1 MKKFIFLFVLM
12 IITLTSFAQ
21 SNSVYKM
28 YRTQNYHNQ
37 LRLNTMTGEVQ
48 QIQDDG
54 QSWMI
59 CSAREILGDV
69 AGRFCLYETQNMWTF
84 IMLDTY
90 TGKNWQVQFSV
101 KGEDYMFA
109 VPINRYSLA
118 FPAEE
123 SKWIE
128 RFQMFATQNMWTFIL
143 LDSYNS
149 KLWQVQYSSQDL
161 DNLMC
166 IPINENELV
175 SDNEK
180 CIFSIHPL
188 TSMYQYY
195 LINDHTGD
203 MWKFQWS
210 TKGDDYRWIEK
221 F

>member
-1 MKKFIFLFVLM
+1 MKKFISALVLM
-12 IITLTSFAQ
+12 MIALASYAQ

-59 CSAREILGDV
+59 CSAREILGDA

-90 TGKNWQVQFSV
+90 TGKIWQVQFSV

-118 FPAEE
+118 FPAED
-123 SKWIE
+123 SKWIG

-143 LDSYNS
+143 LDSYNG

-166 IPINENELV
+166 IPINENELI

-180 CIFSIHPL
+180 SVFSIQPS

-210 TKGDDYRWIEK
+210 TKGDDYIWIEK